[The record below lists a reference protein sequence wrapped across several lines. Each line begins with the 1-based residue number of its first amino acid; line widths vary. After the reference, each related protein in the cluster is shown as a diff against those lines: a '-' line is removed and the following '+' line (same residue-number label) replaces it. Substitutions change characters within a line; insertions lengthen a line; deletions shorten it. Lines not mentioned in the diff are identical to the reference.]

1 MGLHEIL
8 IFSVGISQLLGG
20 RDGAGRQQLPVLARE
35 FPPREPQQDWLPANQ
50 NERVRG
56 LQLSPLSKNT
66 AAILLLQP
74 QTQPLLKAQPAY
86 ALCLL
91 CPGEESWGRGFS

>member
-1 MGLHEIL
+1 MGLHEIM
-8 IFSVGISQLLGG
+8 IFFCRHFPIAGG

-35 FPPREPQQDWLPANQ
+35 FPPREPQQDWLLANQ
-50 NERVRG
+50 NERARD

-74 QTQPLLKAQPAY
+74 QIQPLLKA
-86 ALCLL
+86 L
-91 CPGEESWGRGFS
+91 CPGEEESLEMGELG